1 MSGTEG
7 WKDLIKD
14 ADSGNS
20 VYINRVRKCFTG
32 MDNKQTVNISMLL
45 TALEG
50 ENRSRFDLVIPDPK
64 GAEPILFELCR
75 RYLYAEVYN
84 ILSSLGGRMLEI
96 FYDKANRS
104 LDALCSSLDEAFG
117 ISLSRKDRPGYGRCV
132 NVIDRM
138 LAALSSDNER
148 FSFVYSD
155 ISALGNP
162 LPVSSESGRESGLVI
177 FRRAA
182 EGLEGKLLC
191 GIDVGGTDIK
201 LAVVYDGRVIAF
213 KEYDWFPA
221 VFKQSKQLVEPVV
234 LLTRMLRNI
243 FILTHVHDKVPVE
256 LKVRISEVLRR
267 EATESEMAA
276 FCDDAEAFLKDH
288 IINFDGIG
296 LCFPDVVI
304 RDKVVGGEVYK
315 TRGIRNNPEI
325 DYEDDFTSLTDL
337 NVRLEQYCSKP
348 GAVSMINDG
357 PMAAFTAAVEMAASE
372 KAPMVEKGVFAH
384 TLGTELGTGW
394 VREDGTIPD
403 IPLEVYNFI
412 IDLGCVPEQ
421 QYHPDDLRSVNN
433 FNTGL
438 SGTLQKY
445 TSQSGVFR
453 LAVKYFPAERPDL
466 YRELEEKG
474 FVQEVQING
483 ESRLIVPTEPED
495 MRKAFLEH
503 MMMLAERENDETN
516 RKIWLE
522 IGAALGVTWLETERI
537 LHPAAKTRFQF
548 GRLVKRKICYDLL
561 LEGAKTVVPEIE
573 FEIADSTLAN
583 TSLMKQ
589 LEEDRDYTVAQFAQ
603 AVGAIYYANE
613 CLIRKGLA

>member
-1 MSGTEG
+1 MSGTAG

-32 MDNKQTVNISMLL
+32 MDNKQTVNISLLL

-50 ENRSRFDLVIPDPK
+50 ENLSRFDLVIPDPK
-64 GAEPILFELCR
+64 SAEPILFGLCR

-96 FYDKANRS
+96 FYDKTNTG
-104 LDALCSSLDEAFG
+104 LDALCTSLDVAFG

-155 ISALGNP
+155 ISTLGNP
-162 LPVSSESGRESGLVI
+162 SPEASASGSESGLVI

-201 LAVVYDGRVIAF
+201 LAVVYDGRVVAF

-221 VFKQSKQLVEPVV
+221 VFKQSRQLVEPVV
-234 LLTRMLRNI
+234 LLTRMLRDI
-243 FILTHVHDKVPVE
+243 FILSHSHEKTPVE
-256 LKVRISEVLRR
+256 LKIRITEVLRR
-267 EATESEMAA
+267 EATESEMSA

-412 IDLGCVPEQ
+412 IDLGCGPEQ

-466 YRELEEKG
+466 YRELEEMG
-474 FVQEVQING
+474 FVQDVQLDG
-483 ESRLIVPTEPED
+483 G
-495 MRKAFLEH
+495 K
-503 MMMLAERENDETN
+503 
-516 RKIWLE
+516 
-522 IGAALGVTWLETERI
+522 
-537 LHPAAKTRFQF
+537 Q
-548 GRLVKRKICYDLL
+548 
-561 LEGAKTVVPEIE
+561 
-573 FEIADSTLAN
+573 ADCSHRA
-583 TSLMKQ
+583 
-589 LEEDRDYTVAQFAQ
+589 
-603 AVGAIYYANE
+603 
-613 CLIRKGLA
+613 